1 MEPLLY
7 ILAFAGV
14 SALLLRIA
22 RAFFVLIHRSGQ
34 AWLAGETANRR
45 HEHGDITGLSEAAAR
60 ERAARS
66 ARRVAGFELILWTA
80 LLLVPP
86 FTPWT
91 REIYAAC
98 AVLWLMLRVRVRR
111 GTLVDVRRP
120 GP

>member
-45 HEHGDITGLSEAAAR
+45 HEHGDLTGLGEAAAR

-66 ARRVAGFELILWTA
+66 ARRVAALELVIWTA

-86 FTPWT
+86 LTPWT

-98 AVLWLMLRVRVRR
+98 ALLWLMLRVRVRR
-111 GTLVDVRRP
+111 GTLVNVRRS

>member
-1 MEPLLY
+1 MEPVLF

-14 SALLLRIA
+14 SALLVRLG
-22 RAFFVLIHRSGQ
+22 RAIFVLLHRSGQ
-34 AWLAGETANRR
+34 AWLAGETARRR

-60 ERAARS
+60 ERS
-66 ARRVAGFELILWTA
+66 ARTARRIAAFEVALWIAFLI
-80 LLLVPP
+80 VPP

-98 AVLWLMLRVRVRR
+98 AVLWLLVRVRVQR
-111 GTLVDVRRP
+111 GTLVDVRRS

>member
-22 RAFFVLIHRSGQ
+22 RALFVLLHRSGQ
-34 AWLAGETANRR
+34 AWLAGEVANRR
-45 HEHGDITGLSEAAAR
+45 QEHGDLTGLSEFAER
-60 ERAARS
+60 ERTARI
-66 ARRVAGFELILWTA
+66 ARRNAAVGLVFWLA

-91 REIYAAC
+91 IRIYAAC
-98 AVLWLMLRVRVRR
+98 ALLWLMRARLR
-111 GTLVDVRRP
+111 TTTMVDVRRMQR
-120 GP
+120 